1 MGRARTTTAS
11 ILTMTTVALGVL
23 VASGTAASAASPS
36 ACTMP
41 SWSNKDA
48 RTGTVIAPSGVAS
61 MHNGPNSDCPIL
73 DTMFAGD
80 KLYYHCY
87 VYNSAGNTWTHL
99 RLGGTQIQGW
109 VWDEYL
115 TDRGSDN
122 LC

>member
-1 MGRARTTTAS
+1 MGKARTTTAS

-23 VASGTAASAASPS
+23 VASGTAASASPA

-48 RTGTVIAPSGVAS
+48 RTGTVIAPSGVAP

-115 TDRGSDN
+115 KDRGSDN